1 MTQLQGDG
9 RPGVLVDRMM
19 LHDLVNHLTI
29 ALGHSD
35 LLLLEKASQDPDR
48 GALEEIRGACR
59 AAIALVERWR
69 ERLPPRDA
77 PAAAPRC

>member
-1 MTQLQGDG
+1 MNPMTQLQGDG

-19 LHDLVNHLTI
+19 LHDLVNHLTV

-35 LLLLEKASQDPDR
+35 LLLLEAAGEDPDR
-48 GALEEIRGACR
+48 GALEEIRRACG

-69 ERLPPRDA
+69 ERLPPA
-77 PAAAPRC
+77 P

>member
-1 MTQLQGDG
+1 MAQQQGDG

-35 LLLLEKASQDPDR
+35 LLLLERAGEDPDR
-48 GALEEIRGACR
+48 GALEEIHRACR
-59 AAIALVERWR
+59 AAVALVERWR
-69 ERLPPRDA
+69 ERLPPE
-77 PAAAPRC
+77 P